1 MHAEDFGGF
10 PLVQAPAVLPVPQGD
25 RASGQVDGAGIR
37 HAPTVSPRLTAGQEK
52 SERNISPSL
61 TGTVL
66 QVKGRRPMYADSL
79 KALYL
84 LKQNIRALMTL
95 RHIDQPG
102 LAKWVGHSKAWIN
115 KFLNDPVAEIQI
127 KDLDKIADA
136 LGVATYQLFQPGTVH
151 LTERRSAV
159 DRRSGQE
166 RRIGQAGRQL
176 ATLQPEHA
184 KLGGSPH
191 APAVRPSPDD
201 PVIQRMVA
209 DFAKRITANF
219 AETRRQ
225 TPSARGDVAVASK
238 RDRSPR

>member
-1 MHAEDFGGF
+1 MHA
-10 PLVQAPAVLPVPQGD
+10 VH
-25 RASGQVDGAGIR
+25 S
-37 HAPTVSPRLTAGQEK
+37 
-52 SERNISPSL
+52 
-61 TGTVL
+61 
-66 QVKGRRPMYADSL
+66 DSL

-159 DRRSGQE
+159 DRRRSRE

-176 ATLQPEHA
+176 ATLRTELDKLPHPQRVHATATAARAAAVVPEPVQRVLA
-184 KLGGSPH
+184 AAERQIAAIYAELG
-191 APAVRPSPDD
+191 
-201 PVIQRMVA
+201 
-209 DFAKRITANF
+209 
-219 AETRRQ
+219 RQ
-225 TPSARGDVAVASK
+225 TASTGTDGAVVPGARRKLRGSAHRQDK
-238 RDRSPR
+238 